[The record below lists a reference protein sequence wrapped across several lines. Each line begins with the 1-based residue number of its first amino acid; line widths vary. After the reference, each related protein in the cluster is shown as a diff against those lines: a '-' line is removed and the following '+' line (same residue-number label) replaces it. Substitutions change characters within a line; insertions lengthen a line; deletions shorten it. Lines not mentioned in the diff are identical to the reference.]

1 MSKRYKETFHF
12 PRQPAVSTRCQDLI
26 ASLIVDRENRLC
38 SKRYRFKDLINVSL
52 TAQST
57 HPGST
62 GGPSIGT
69 SSHGYRQKQQPEVAV
84 PRDFAGR
91 YVFPYDA
98 EDIKAHKWFRGVPWE
113 RLHEI
118 DPPYVPH
125 LRGPDDTHYFDDEDS
140 ISDWSDSS
148 EESEPEYTSPTSLVS
163 PSNSGPYGSSN
174 PISPT
179 TLSMLGSLNDL
190 SIGSRHPNPKA
201 KTTSGAK
208 QALQGFRRDVQKW
221 AMAAIATPYDRNR
234 LHHLDSQVDERF
246 LDLGSEEREIL
257 KQFVRVYGKKDRKRP
272 RDKLLRDKNTKA
284 VVMDVRK
291 RTAFL
296 GYTWRRM
303 NHDSDGAVR
312 KGLERIWPNIGSSL
326 SEGNPRGEDGTFD
339 VDGVAIGG
347 NGGYAESVYAN
358 HAGYEWEDDR
368 ATAVKAL
375 HKGRQSWL

>member
-1 MSKRYKETFHF
+1 M
-12 PRQPAVSTRCQDLI
+12 
-26 ASLIVDRENRLC
+26 
-38 SKRYRFKDLINVSL
+38 SL
-52 TAQST
+52 TAQSA
-57 HPGST
+57 HT
-62 GGPSIGT
+62 GGTEGPSTGT
-69 SSHGYRQKQQPEVAV
+69 SSHGHRRRQQPEAAV
-84 PRDFAGR
+84 PQDFAGR

-113 RLHEI
+113 TLHEI

-148 EESEPEYTSPTSLVS
+148 EESEPEDPS
-163 PSNSGPYGSSN
+163 PSSFGSPANSGPYGSSSL
-174 PISPT
+174 ISPT
-179 TLSMLGSLNDL
+179 TPSMLGSLKDL

-201 KTTSGAK
+201 KLTSGAK
-208 QALQGFRRDVQKW
+208 QALHGFRRDVQKW
-221 AMAAIATPYDRNR
+221 ALAAIAIPYDRNR
-234 LHHLDSQVDERF
+234 LHHLDSQVDEKF

-312 KGLERIWPNIGSSL
+312 KGLERIWPNVGSSM
-326 SEGNPRGEDGTFD
+326 SDGNPRGEYGTFD
-339 VDGVAIGG
+339 AEGVAIGG
-347 NGGYAESVYAN
+347 NGGYTESVYAN

-375 HKGRQSWL
+375 RKGRQSWL